1 MQTYNERMKG
11 KVAMTQLITREEREA
26 GVYAFYKS
34 RLEAGVGKM
43 RSVYDTMGKFSI
55 AAPIT
60 VYRIKSRVE
69 KRLEAAA
76 ANGRTA
82 EVTEGQEP

>member
-1 MQTYNERMKG
+1 MQTYNERTKG
-11 KVAMTQLITREEREA
+11 TVEMTRLMTREEREA

-43 RSVYDTMGKFSI
+43 RSVYDTMGRFSI
-55 AAPIT
+55 ATPIT

-82 EVTEGQEP
+82 EATEGQES

>member
-1 MQTYNERMKG
+1 
-11 KVAMTQLITREEREA
+11 
-26 GVYAFYKS
+26 
-34 RLEAGVGKM
+34 M

-82 EVTEGQEP
+82 EAAEGQEP